1 MLATTP
7 AAQPG
12 APGTAPLPVCAVI
25 VSYNRAEELRRC
37 LASLHRQRPALARVV
52 VVDNGS
58 TDASL
63 AMLRA
68 EFPWVEL
75 IAAGAN
81 LGPCIARNIGAA
93 RAREPLLWFLDSD
106 TTVPEAHGAARLH
119 ALFAADAE
127 LAAAGGEALVDT
139 AGRSIGVK
147 RLRCG
152 ASGIIQG
159 DRITGSMPVTAECP
173 VIASCN
179 LMLRARDFARV
190 GGFDPY
196 YFFFY
201 EDMDLTWR
209 LHALGCRQVVL
220 SPMPVL
226 HHYSE
231 NVRIKRVWQHARNR
245 MYFCLKHL
253 PWQRLAL
260 MPLIDL
266 GFVFQLDNLR
276 RLRTRARQAD
286 AAASAIAATPA
297 EAAPS
302 GSTLRRALALL
313 GKMAAI
319 VTLGYAA
326 LPVVLGPALRARR
339 ALRQP
344 AATPAGW
351 DAAALPTI
359 VP

>member
-1 MLATTP
+1 M
-7 AAQPG
+7 QD
-12 APGTAPLPVCAVI
+12 APSPLPICAVI

-58 TDASL
+58 TDESL

-68 EFPWVEL
+68 EFLWVEL
-75 IAAGAN
+75 VAAGAN
-81 LGPCIARNIGAA
+81 LGPCVARNIGAA
-93 RAREPLLWFLDSD
+93 RAQEPLLWFLDSD
-106 TTVPEAHGAARLH
+106 TTVPEADGAARLH
-119 ALFAADAE
+119 ALFAADPE
-127 LAAAGGEALVDT
+127 LAAAGGEALVD
-139 AGRSIGVK
+139 ANGHSIGVK

-152 ASGIIQG
+152 PSGIIQG
-159 DRITGSMPVTAECP
+159 DRIIGAAPAVAECP

-179 LMLRARDFARV
+179 LMLRARDFARA

-209 LHALGCRQVVL
+209 LHALGRRQVVL

-245 MYFCLKHL
+245 MYFCLKHM
-253 PWQRLAL
+253 PWQRLML
-260 MPLIDL
+260 MPLTDL
-266 GFVFQLDNLR
+266 GFVFQLENLR

-286 AAASAIAATPA
+286 AAASAVAATPMQ
-297 EAAPS
+297 AAPA
-302 GSTLRRALALL
+302 GSAARRAVALL
-313 GKMAAI
+313 AKMAAI
-319 VTLGYAA
+319 VTLGYVA

-344 AATPAGW
+344 AAAPAGW
-351 DAAALPTI
+351 DAAVLPTTSR
-359 VP
+359 